1 MKSRL
6 YSDVQ
11 AGFFV
16 LLKPPKICQIMRS
29 HKSHK
34 TWYFIY
40 DFYRC
45 KHLIINVFNRLYA
58 TACNRIYYILYI
70 YDIFILTYSFILYT

>member
-6 YSDVQ
+6 CSDVQ
-11 AGFFV
+11 AGFFM
-16 LLKPPKICQIMRS
+16 LQKPPKICQIMRS

-34 TWYFIY
+34 AWYFIY

-45 KHLIINVFNRLYA
+45 KRLAINAFNQLYA
-58 TACNRIYYILYI
+58 TAYNRIYYIYSI
-70 YDIFILTYSFILYT
+70 YSY

>member
-1 MKSRL
+1 
-6 YSDVQ
+6 
-11 AGFFV
+11 
-16 LLKPPKICQIMRS
+16 MRS

-40 DFYRC
+40 NFYRC
-45 KHLIINVFNRLYA
+45 KHLIINAFNQLYA

-70 YDIFILTYSFILYT
+70 

>member
-16 LLKPPKICQIMRS
+16 LQKPPKICQIMRS

-34 TWYFIY
+34 TWY
-40 DFYRC
+40 
-45 KHLIINVFNRLYA
+45 LYA
-58 TACNRIYYILYI
+58 
-70 YDIFILTYSFILYT
+70 IFIVVNT

>member
-6 YSDVQ
+6 CSDVQ

-40 DFYRC
+40 NFYRC
-45 KHLIINVFNRLYA
+45 KRLITNMLLYVYA

-70 YDIFILTYSFILYT
+70 

>member
-11 AGFFV
+11 AGFFA
-16 LLKPPKICQIMRS
+16 LQKPPKICQIMRS

-34 TWYFIY
+34 TWHFIY
-40 DFYRC
+40 NFYRC
-45 KHLIINVFNRLYA
+45 KHLVINVLLYVYA
-58 TACNRIYYILYI
+58 TAYNRIYYILYI
-70 YDIFILTYSFILYT
+70 